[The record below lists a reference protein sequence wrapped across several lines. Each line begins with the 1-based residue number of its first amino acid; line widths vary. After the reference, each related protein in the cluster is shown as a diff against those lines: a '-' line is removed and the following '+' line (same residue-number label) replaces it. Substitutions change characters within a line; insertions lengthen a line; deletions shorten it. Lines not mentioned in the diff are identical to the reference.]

1 MFIAV
6 TKVKAP
12 KEAIDR
18 MMMGFKHAAP
28 AMQQF
33 SGFLGL
39 ELWRGE
45 ESLHAVSRWE
55 SREAMEVY
63 SNSDLFRAHH
73 GGGSGAQG
81 PGGQVEY
88 FDAEVVI

>member
-18 MMMGFKHAAP
+18 MMAGFRHAAP
-28 AMQQF
+28 AMKQF

-45 ESLHAVSRWE
+45 DSLQAVSRWE
-55 SREAMEVY
+55 SPEAMQKY

-73 GGGSGAQG
+73 GGGAGAQG

>member
-12 KEAIDR
+12 KEALDR

-28 AMQQF
+28 AMKQF
-33 SGFLGL
+33 SGFMGL
-39 ELWRGE
+39 ELWRDE
-45 ESLHAVSRWE
+45 DSLRAVSRWE

-73 GGGSGAQG
+73 GSGSGAQG
-81 PGGQVEY
+81 PGGQVDY

>member
-1 MFIAV
+1 MFISV

-18 MMMGFKHAAP
+18 MMSGFKHAAP
-28 AMQQF
+28 AMKQYT
-33 SGFLGL
+33 GFLGL
-39 ELWRGE
+39 ELWKGE
-45 ESLHAVSRWE
+45 DSLQAVSRWE
-55 SREAMEVY
+55 SREAMEIY
-63 SNSDLFRAHH
+63 ANSDLFRSHH
-73 GGGSGAQG
+73 GSGAGAQG

>member
-12 KEAIDR
+12 QEAIDR

-28 AMQQF
+28 AMKQF
-33 SGFLGL
+33 SGFHGL

-45 ESLHAVSRWE
+45 DTLHAVSRWE

-73 GGGSGAQG
+73 GGGQG

>member
-1 MFIAV
+1 
-6 TKVKAP
+6 
-12 KEAIDR
+12 
-18 MMMGFKHAAP
+18 MGSGTRRRP
-28 AMQQF
+28 SWT

-39 ELWRGE
+39 ELWRDE
-45 ESLHAVSRWE
+45 ETLRAVSRWE

-63 SNSDLFRAHH
+63 SQSDLFRSHH

-88 FDAEVVI
+88 YDGEVVI